1 MLFCT
6 IFKYVEYHGEYY
18 ATIAYIKETIA
29 MTQNINNETNFEIIG
44 LLFQYI
50 VKRIKTQQIISILV
64 LLTFGLG
71 DALTAAM
78 MMDARGIRGEANP
91 VVSYI
96 YANNGLMGL
105 IAVKISFTL
114 ILLFIASLVYW
125 RSNGR
130 SYWMVNGFLI
140 SLVIF
145 GVMATISNLQAA
157 LGFSFMAPSNILLMY
172 LGTTLIFV
180 EAGDIIDNRIVK
192 ARMPDA
198 SMKGYTW

>member
-6 IFKYVEYHGEYY
+6 IFKYVEYHSDYY
-18 ATIAYIKETIA
+18 ATIAHIKETIA

-50 VKRIKTQQIISILV
+50 VKRIKMQQIISILV

-71 DALTAAM
+71 DALTAAI

-91 VVSYI
+91 FVSYI
-96 YANNGLMGL
+96 YANNGLTGL

-114 ILLFIASLVYW
+114 ILLFSAFLVYW

-157 LGFSFMAPSNILLMY
+157 LGYSFMAPSNILLIY
-172 LGTTLIFV
+172 FGTILIFV
-180 EAGDIIDNRIVK
+180 EAGDIIDNRKVRK
-192 ARMPDA
+192 A
-198 SMKGYTW
+198 Y